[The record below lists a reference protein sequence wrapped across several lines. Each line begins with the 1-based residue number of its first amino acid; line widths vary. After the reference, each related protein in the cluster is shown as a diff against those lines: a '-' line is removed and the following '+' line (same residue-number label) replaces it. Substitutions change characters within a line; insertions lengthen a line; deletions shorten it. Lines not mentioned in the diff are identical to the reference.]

1 MGLRDEIFVWHI
13 VRIRI
18 ADTILQPNNNIISA
32 RNSPHMPGELEGRSV
47 FIRDVREASQTYSK
61 GNFGYPMSGGFLEL
75 DLVEAAFLVQA
86 DRLEVFRKKKKLDF
100 SEIFDYASGKVE
112 NFDIKFIVFK
122 DLRERGFI
130 VKPESGNFDLRVY
143 PRGMSPS
150 NSSPLYMV
158 CAVSERAALD
168 IGDFMEEVA
177 QSEDR
182 GKQLLYGV
190 VDEEGDLTYYKM
202 AIMDPEGSVFPGD
215 GSGTAAGR
223 LVGDR
228 IFVFDGEQGR
238 SVREDGFYGKDMKGV
253 LQLSLIEG
261 CYLMDR
267 GSLAVTDRRGKQL
280 SVQDLIG
287 FGKKTQDEFLLR
299 LRTYRDLRDR
309 GLVVKTG
316 FKYGTHFR
324 VYEKSPDD
332 CHARYLVHAVPA
344 STVAMWP
351 EISRTVRLSGGVKKE
366 ILFARVSGEVEYL
379 EFKWF
384 KP

>member
-1 MGLRDEIFVWHI
+1 MPMGNLLI
-13 VRIRI
+13 
-18 ADTILQPNNNIISA
+18 
-32 RNSPHMPGELEGRSV
+32 MPEGELKDCSV
-47 FIRDVREASQTYSK
+47 FINDIREASQTYSK
-61 GNFGYPMSGGFLEL
+61 GNFGYPMSGGALEL
-75 DLVEAAFLVQA
+75 DLVEAAFLLQCN
-86 DRLEVFRKKKKLDF
+86 RLNVKYKKKQMSFNDL
-100 SEIFDYASGKVE
+100 FDYASGVVPD
-112 NFDIKFIVFK
+112 FDIKYIVFK

-130 VKPESGNFDLRVY
+130 VKPESGSFDLRVY

-150 NSSPLYMV
+150 NSSPVYMV
-158 CAVSERAALD
+158 CAVSERSALN
-168 IGDFMEEVA
+168 INDFMDEIA

-202 AIMDPEGSVFPGD
+202 AILDPEGKISP
-215 GSGTAAGR
+215 AARVAPVQGK
-223 LVGDR
+223 LISDR
-228 IFVFDGEQGR
+228 IFVFDPEGGEAIR
-238 SVREDGFYGKDMKGV
+238 NEAFYGKNMQGV

-261 CYLMDR
+261 CYLI
-267 GSLAVTDRRGKQL
+267 GTKELVVTDRKGKVV
-280 SVQDLIG
+280 SEKELIE
-287 FGKKTQDEFLLR
+287 FGRKNQDEFDLR
-299 LRTYRDLRDR
+299 LKAYIDLRNR

-324 VYEKSPDD
+324 VYEASPDE

-351 EISRTVRLSGGVKKE
+351 EISRTVRLSGGVKKQ
-366 ILFARVSGEVEYL
+366 ILFCRISKEIEYL

>member
-1 MGLRDEIFVWHI
+1 MPPFGRSANILPACGQILYVGYNHNRMPGVLRD
-13 VRIRI
+13 
-18 ADTILQPNNNIISA
+18 
-32 RNSPHMPGELEGRSV
+32 MSV
-47 FIRDVREASQTYSK
+47 FIDDVREASQTFSK
-61 GNFGYPMSGGFLEL
+61 GNFGYPLSGGGLEL
-75 DLVEAAFLVQA
+75 DLVEAAFLLQC
-86 DRLEVFRKKKKLDF
+86 DRLEVMQGRKKLTF
-100 SEIFDYASGKVE
+100 NGLFDYASRKVE
-112 NFDIKFIVFK
+112 DFSIKYLVFK

-130 VKPESGNFDLRVY
+130 VKPESGSFDLRVY
-143 PRGMSPS
+143 PRGLSPS
-150 NSSPLYMV
+150 KSAPLYMV
-158 CAVSERAALD
+158 CAVSERSALN
-168 IGDFMEEVA
+168 ITEFMDEIA

-202 AIMDPEGSVFPGD
+202 AILDPEGKVSPSARVEPVEGN
-215 GSGTAAGR
+215 

-228 IFVFDGEQGR
+228 IFVFDPEGGQALRNEA
-238 SVREDGFYGKDMKGV
+238 FYGKDMQGV

-261 CYLMDR
+261 CYLIGTGELR
-267 GSLAVTDRRGKQL
+267 VSGKGGKEMTREEL
-280 SVQDLIG
+280 VS

-299 LRTYRDLRDR
+299 LRAYEDLRGR

-324 VYEKSPDD
+324 VYEASPDE

-351 EISRTVRLSGGVKKE
+351 DISRTVRLSGGVKKQ
-366 ILFARVSGEVEYL
+366 ILFCRVSNEIEYL

-384 KP
+384 RP

>member
-1 MGLRDEIFVWHI
+1 
-13 VRIRI
+13 
-18 ADTILQPNNNIISA
+18 
-32 RNSPHMPGELEGRSV
+32 MPGEIEGGSV

-61 GNFGYPMSGGFLEL
+61 GNFGYPLSGGFLEL
-75 DLVEAAFLVQA
+75 DLIEAAFLLQA
-86 DRLEVFRKKKKLDF
+86 GRLEVRQGKRNLSF
-100 SEIFDYASGKVE
+100 SEFFDYASGKVE
-112 NFDIKFIVFK
+112 NFDIKYIVFK

-130 VKPESGNFDLRVY
+130 VKPESGSFDLRVY
-143 PRGMSPS
+143 PRGMAPS
-150 NSSPLYMV
+150 NSPPVYMV

-168 IGDFMEEVA
+168 IGDFLDEVA

-202 AIMDPEGSVFPGD
+202 AIMDPEGSVRPAGRVRVCE
-215 GSGTAAGR
+215 GR

-228 IFVFDGEQGR
+228 IFVFDGERGEELR
-238 SVREDGFYGKDMKGV
+238 SGAFYGKDMQGI
-253 LQLSLIEG
+253 LQLSIIEG
-261 CYLMDR
+261 CYLMGR
-267 GSLAVTDRRGKQL
+267 GELRVRDRRGRDV
-280 SVQDLIG
+280 SSDDLAA
-287 FGKKTQDEFLLR
+287 FGRRSQDEFDLR
-299 LRTYRDLRDR
+299 LRAYTDLRGR

-324 VYEKSPDD
+324 VYERSPDE

-344 STVAMWP
+344 SKLAMWP

-366 ILFARVSGEVEYL
+366 ILFCRVSAEVEYL

>member
-1 MGLRDEIFVWHI
+1 
-13 VRIRI
+13 
-18 ADTILQPNNNIISA
+18 
-32 RNSPHMPGELEGRSV
+32 MPGVLKDRSV
-47 FIRDVREASQTYSK
+47 FIDDVREASQTFSK
-61 GNFGYPMSGGFLEL
+61 GNFGYPLSGGGLEL
-75 DLVEAAFLVQA
+75 DLVEAAFLLQC
-86 DRLEVFRKKKKLDF
+86 DRLVVTQGRKKLAFNDL
-100 SEIFDYASGKVE
+100 FDYASRKVE
-112 NFDIKFIVFK
+112 NFSIKYLVFK

-130 VKPESGNFDLRVY
+130 VKPESGSFDLRVY

-150 NSSPLYMV
+150 KSAPLYMV
-158 CAVSERAALD
+158 CAVSERAALN
-168 IGDFMEEVA
+168 ITDFMDEIA

-202 AIMDPEGSVFPGD
+202 AILDPEGRVSPSARVEPVEGN
-215 GSGTAAGR
+215 

-228 IFVFDGEQGR
+228 IFVFDTEGGGALRNEA
-238 SVREDGFYGKDMKGV
+238 FYGKDMQGV

-261 CYLMDR
+261 CYLI
-267 GSLAVTDRRGKQL
+267 GTGELKVSGKGGKQM
-280 SVQDLIG
+280 SRDDLVA

-299 LRTYRDLRDR
+299 LRAYEDLRGR

-324 VYEKSPDD
+324 VYEASPDE

-351 EISRTVRLSGGVKKE
+351 DISRTVRLSGGVKKQ
-366 ILFARVSGEVEYL
+366 ILFCRISSEVEYL

-384 KP
+384 RP

>member
-1 MGLRDEIFVWHI
+1 
-13 VRIRI
+13 
-18 ADTILQPNNNIISA
+18 
-32 RNSPHMPGELEGRSV
+32 MPGELEGRSV

-267 GSLAVTDRRGKQL
+267 GSLTVTDRKGKQL

-299 LRTYRDLRDR
+299 LRVYRDLRDR

>member
-1 MGLRDEIFVWHI
+1 MRAVLR
-13 VRIRI
+13 
-18 ADTILQPNNNIISA
+18 ANNNIIRD
-32 RNSPHMPGELEGRSV
+32 RNSLHMPGELEDCSV
-47 FIRDVREASQTYSK
+47 YIRDVREASQTYSK

-86 DRLEVFRKKKKLDF
+86 NRLEVFHKKKRMGFAEL
-100 SEIFDYASGKVE
+100 FDYASGKVD
-112 NFDIKFIVFK
+112 NFDIKYIVFK

-130 VKPESGNFDLRVY
+130 VKPESGSFDLRVY

-150 NSSPLYMV
+150 NSAPLYMV

-168 IGDFMEEVA
+168 IGEFLNEVS

-202 AIMDPEGSVFPGD
+202 AMMDPEGKVLPAE
-215 GSGTAAGR
+215 GTAKAVGK

-228 IFVFDGEQGR
+228 IFVFDKDQGQALHD
-238 SVREDGFYGKDMKGV
+238 EAFYGKDMQGV

-261 CYLMDR
+261 CYLIGKGELEVLNRKGKGMSDKDLVSF
-267 GSLAVTDRRGKQL
+267 GRR
-280 SVQDLIG
+280 
-287 FGKKTQDEFLLR
+287 TQDEFDLR
-299 LRTYRDLRDR
+299 LRTYVDLRNR

-332 CHARYLVHAVPA
+332 CHARYLVHAVPV

-366 ILFARVSGEVEYL
+366 ILFARVSNEIEYL

>member
-1 MGLRDEIFVWHI
+1 
-13 VRIRI
+13 
-18 ADTILQPNNNIISA
+18 
-32 RNSPHMPGELEGRSV
+32 MPGVVKDCSV
-47 FIRDVREASQTYSK
+47 FINDVREASQTFSK
-61 GNFGYPMSGGFLEL
+61 GNFGYPMSGGGLEL
-75 DLVEAAFLVQA
+75 DLVEAAFLLQC
-86 DRLEVFRKKKKLDF
+86 DRLEVLHGKKPMAF
-100 SEIFDYASGKVE
+100 NEFFDYASRKVRD
-112 NFDIKFIVFK
+112 FAIKYLVFK

-130 VKPESGNFDLRVY
+130 VKPESGSFDLRVY

-150 NSSPLYMV
+150 KSPPLYMV
-158 CAVSERAALD
+158 CAVSERAALN
-168 IGDFMEEVA
+168 ISEFMDEIA

-202 AIMDPEGSVFPGD
+202 AILDPEGKVSPAMRVDPVG
-215 GSGTAAGR
+215 GN

-228 IFVFDGEQGR
+228 IFVFDTEGGEALR
-238 SVREDGFYGKDMKGV
+238 SEAFYGKNMQGV

-261 CYLMDR
+261 CYLM
-267 GSLAVTDRRGKQL
+267 GTGELTVTGKGGKQMKRDEL
-280 SVQDLIG
+280 VALG
-287 FGKKTQDEFLLR
+287 RKTQDEFDLR
-299 LRTYRDLRDR
+299 LRAYEDLRGR

-324 VYEKSPDD
+324 VYEASPDE

-351 EISRTVRLSGGVKKE
+351 DISRTVRLSGGVKKQ
-366 ILFARVSGEVEYL
+366 ILFCRISTEVEYL

-384 KP
+384 RP